1 MTASPLNLL
10 FPLKRVPLSNIFAIF
25 HNKAMQINYKTAKSS
40 PKRNRKEKTF
50 LIKYLKIHLSSKL
63 NPKTRKS
70 IKRNRNFYLKILFQK
85 KTEQRKASEKK
96 TIFATCKWFSR
107 ISFSFLRVFSEEN
120 CFIMKIR
127 LGYDTYL
134 AYVTE

>member
-70 IKRNRNFYLKILFQK
+70 IKRNREIFISKSFFKKKQSREKRLKRRQFLQPANDFQGFLFRFYEFSPKKIVL
-85 KTEQRKASEKK
+85 
-96 TIFATCKWFSR
+96 
-107 ISFSFLRVFSEEN
+107 
-120 CFIMKIR
+120 
-127 LGYDTYL
+127 
-134 AYVTE
+134 